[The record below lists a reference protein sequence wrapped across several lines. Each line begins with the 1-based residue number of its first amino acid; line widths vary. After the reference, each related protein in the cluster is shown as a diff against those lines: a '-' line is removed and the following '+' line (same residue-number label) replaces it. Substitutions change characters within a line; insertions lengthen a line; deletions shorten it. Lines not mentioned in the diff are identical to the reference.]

1 MTDVNITVDAG
12 ACRFKT
18 FIQASVQDDLSVKF
32 TVRSECPNVKNLA
45 LMLDIV
51 DAMDV
56 VADRITDNVLMK
68 KCSEFIPHPACP
80 IPCALV
86 KACEVASDLAVKK
99 DAVITFE

>member
-18 FIQASVQDDLSVKF
+18 HIHASVQDDLSVKF
-32 TVRSECPNVKNLA
+32 ILRSDCPNVKNLA
-45 LMLDIV
+45 MMLDVV

-56 VADRITDNVLMK
+56 VANRIADNVLMK
-68 KCSEFIPHPACP
+68 TCSEFIPHPACP

-99 DAVITFE
+99 DPVITFE